1 MFLLLNFQIEKT
13 TNINPTV
20 VLKIVGSVIVK
31 MSKPVGIPMTPK
43 TTNDLS
49 LEKSKVLR
57 SL

>member
-1 MFLLLNFQIEKT
+1 MFLLLNFQIEKS

-20 VLKIVGSVIVK
+20 VLKIVGSVKVN
-31 MSKPVGIPMTPK
+31 MNNPVGIPRTPK
-43 TTNDLS
+43 ITNGLS